1 LRFARSLIRF
11 VVVEELPGCVH
22 GVVEGCDFDFMG
34 MFVKQCA
41 VLFLIVNNEFFFFL
55 VAEFVQEQQFWI
67 VWVFLFP
74 CGYGVLEFLYFES
87 QTCGCGRGVWMYL
100 FWVVRCFWDVC
111 VRSSV
116 SVTRGGEDGR
126 GSVM

>member
-1 LRFARSLIRF
+1 
-11 VVVEELPGCVH
+11 VEELPGCVH
-22 GVVEGCDFDFMG
+22 GGVEGCDFDFMG

-41 VLFLIVNNEFFFFL
+41 VLFFIVDNEFFFFL
-55 VAEFVQEQQFWI
+55 VAEFVQEQQFGI
-67 VWVFLFP
+67 VWVSLFP

-87 QTCGCGRGVWMYL
+87 QTCGCGCGVWMCL
-100 FWVVRCFWDVC
+100 FWVVSCFWDVC

-116 SVTRGGEDGR
+116 NVARGGEDGR